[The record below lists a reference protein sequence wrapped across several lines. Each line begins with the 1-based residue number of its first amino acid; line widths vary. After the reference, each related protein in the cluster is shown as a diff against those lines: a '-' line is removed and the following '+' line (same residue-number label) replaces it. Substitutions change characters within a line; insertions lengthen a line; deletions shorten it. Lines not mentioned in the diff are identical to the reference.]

1 MTTPQLDQGQT
12 AGEAT
17 VESRAERDV
26 LRELGFPVAPEA
38 PDGAMEPSGPGPDAP
53 ARVDHAEAASSG
65 DGTRGRRRRGRRRGA
80 SLRVRFTEDDRGA
93 VTAEY
98 ALVIM
103 KRHLAVTEILGRP
116 ESRLRAMLHYLHSV
130 PTGAGPRRR

>member
-1 MTTPQLDQGQT
+1 
-12 AGEAT
+12 
-17 VESRAERDV
+17 
-26 LRELGFPVAPEA
+26 
-38 PDGAMEPSGPGPDAP
+38 MEPSGPGPDAP

-103 KRHLAVTEILGRP
+103 AAVAFAGLLIVIMRSAEV
-116 ESRLRAMLHYLHSV
+116 RAMLLALVQNALGS
-130 PTGAGPRRR
+130 AG

>member
-26 LRELGFPVAPEA
+26 LRKLGFPVAPEA

-103 KRHLAVTEILGRP
+103 AAVAFAGLLIVIMRSAEV
-116 ESRLRAMLHYLHSV
+116 RAMLLALVQNALGS
-130 PTGAGPRRR
+130 AG